1 MEAKAAIAY
10 KKHRALPKQQ
20 KQLDLEGKVLH
31 KKMWRQLVRM
41 LSAIQSLMRMIICGL
56 L

>member
-10 KKHRALPKQQ
+10 KKHRTLPKQH
-20 KQLDLEGKVLH
+20 KQLDLEGKVLI
-31 KKMWRQLVRM
+31 KIWRQLVRM